1 MENIIIRN
9 IKKQDIP
16 KVVDIQ
22 INGWKTAY
30 KGIIEDK
37 YLDTMNK
44 EEKIKKRQKDYM
56 LNGFIIAELNDDVV
70 GFCRYIDNNS
80 SSTEVEDADCELLA
94 IYVKSDLK
102 YKGIGTKLFQYVRD
116 EFIKKGKSKMILWC
130 LKDNEASKKF
140 YTKMGGTIICER
152 PIAIGDKCYPE
163 VCFLYN
169 I

>member
-1 MENIIIRN
+1 MENFIIRN

-16 KVVDIQ
+16 EVVDIQ

-30 KGIIEDK
+30 NGIVEDR

-56 LNGFIIAELNDDVV
+56 LNGFIIAELNNEIV
-70 GFCRYIDNNS
+70 GFCRYVDNNS
-80 SSTEVEDADCELLA
+80 FSAEVEEADCELLA

-102 YKGIGTKLFQYVRD
+102 YIGIGTKLFQYVEN

-152 PIAIGDKCYPE
+152 PIAIGDKFYQE

>member
-16 KVVDIQ
+16 KVADIQ

-37 YLDTMNK
+37 YLNAMNK

-56 LNGFIIAELNDDVV
+56 LNGFVIAELNNEIV

-80 SSTEVEDADCELLA
+80 FSPEVEEADCELLA
-94 IYVKSDLK
+94 IYVKPDLK
-102 YKGIGTKLFQYVRD
+102 YNGIGTKLFQYVTN
-116 EFIKKGKSKMILWC
+116 EFIKKEKNKMILWC
-130 LKDNEASKKF
+130 LKDNKASKKF
-140 YTKMGGTIICER
+140 YMKMGGTILCER
-152 PIAIGDKCYPE
+152 PILIGNRFYQEKCK
-163 VCFLYN
+163 
-169 I
+169 